1 MLYDRRANSS
11 KAEVFAERIPQNK
24 QKLDISSLLDSL
36 AFDGD
41 FSLSQ
46 LSRFGFTTINFSNIL
61 LSLEYQAQKSFR
73 EGFRF
78 EENMLCGTGSR
89 LGRVGLRTKFD
100 SVEEDKEFWN
110 WKES

>member
-24 QKLDISSLLDSL
+24 QNLDISGFLDSL
-36 AFDGD
+36 PFDGD

-46 LSRFGFTTINFSNIL
+46 LSRFGFMMINFSNIL

-78 EENMLCGTGSR
+78 EENMRCGTRSR
-89 LGRVGLRTKFD
+89 LSRVAMQLKFVRITMM
-100 SVEEDKEFWN
+100 SLIRLL
-110 WKES
+110 